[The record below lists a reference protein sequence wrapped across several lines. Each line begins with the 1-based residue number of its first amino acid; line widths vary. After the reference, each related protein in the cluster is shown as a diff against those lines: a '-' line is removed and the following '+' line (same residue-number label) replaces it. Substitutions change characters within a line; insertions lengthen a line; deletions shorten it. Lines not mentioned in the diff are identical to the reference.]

1 MTREELEQIGA
12 LIETKLTEGLRPM
25 YKRLDGL
32 EQEMQAGFQTLNKQ
46 LNQSINDNVGFS
58 MKHGKELMRSKT
70 AMKSG

>member
-1 MTREELEQIGA
+1 
-12 LIETKLTEGLRPM
+12 M